1 MKDPLSLLPYNV
13 PVTDGS
19 FKISPAFFRV
29 LTSVLKAVGGY
40 ATPDAIQPQ
49 TLAGSPWG
57 FTATVPGQ
65 LLISGGTVSSV
76 ILTRRGT
83 TITAPSSGLYLTPG
97 DSVTVTYTVA
107 PTVHF
112 VPR

>member
-13 PVTDGS
+13 VVTDQS
-19 FKISPAFFRV
+19 FRLSAQFFRV
-29 LTSVLKAVGGY
+29 LTSVLKAIGGY
-40 ATPDAIQPQ
+40 AQPDAIQPQ
-49 TLAGSPWG
+49 TLTGSPWG
-57 FTATVPGQ
+57 FTAQVPGQ

-76 ILTRRGT
+76 ILTRSGV
-83 TITAPSSGLYLTPG
+83 TISAPAAGLYLTPS
-97 DSVTVTYTVA
+97 DSVTITYTVA